1 MPEHF
6 IRLLCI
12 VLPSLFV
19 VLPALFFL
27 LRRGKR
33 SRIKAVFRVLSGLLF
48 ALDCAAIVLLLMI
61 QFGSLELEWRG
72 GYVPMPTWKKT
83 RADMDA
89 VVRSRAE
96 QAKLP
101 AAPVEAAH
109 AGASWNGFRG
119 LERDGQYTEMPIRTN
134 WPATGLRL
142 LWRQACGGG
151 YSSFAVANGRAFTLE
166 QRRDEEVVAAYD
178 VETGRELWTNG
189 WPAKFS
195 EYHSDE
201 GPRSTPTYDEGKV
214 YVLGATGEA
223 RCLNATNG
231 EVVWG
236 KNVVKENKAS
246 LPDYGLASSPLI
258 VGDKLILQPDA
269 YFTNGIICYD
279 KHDGK
284 KLWGAL
290 SVPMGYATPVL
301 MTVDGER
308 QLVVCTRP
316 DIIGLRLEDGAER
329 WHYTWHIT
337 ANERPITEPL
347 VLGTNR
353 LMVSAAYM
361 TGAAAFEI
369 DRTKDG
375 FEARELWR
383 NKNLKSKF
391 ASSVIW
397 QGYIYGLDEDILVC
411 VDAKTGERKWKDGR
425 YGYGQLLM
433 AGGYLVVVCANGDL
447 ALVKAAPEQWT
458 ELARVPALHGKTW
471 NYPAISGGRILLR
484 NGAEMACYEI
494 GQPEERSRQVAADL
508 NTKAAPAAANR

>member
-1 MPEHF
+1 MPDHF
-6 IRLLCI
+6 KKLLCI
-12 VLPSLFV
+12 LLPSLFV
-19 VLPALFFL
+19 ALPALFLL

-33 SRIKAVFRVLSGLLF
+33 SWLKAAFRAVGAFLF
-48 ALDCAAIVLLLMI
+48 ILDCAAIVLFLMV
-61 QFGSLELEWRG
+61 QYGSLELEWRG

-83 RADMDA
+83 KTDIDA
-89 VVRSRAE
+89 VMRSRAE
-96 QAKLP
+96 QSKLP
-101 AAPVEAAH
+101 PPPAEPAH
-109 AGASWNGFRG
+109 AGANWSGFRG
-119 LERDGQYTEMPIRTN
+119 LERDGQYDEKPILTN
-134 WPATGLRL
+134 WPPGGLRL

-151 YSSFAVANGRAFTLE
+151 YSSFAIANGRAFTLE
-166 QRRDEEVVAAYD
+166 QRRDDEVVAAYD

-189 WPAKFS
+189 WPAKFM

-201 GPRSTPTYDEGKV
+201 GPRSTPTYDDGKV

-223 RCLNATNG
+223 RCLDATNG
-231 EVVWG
+231 AVIWG

-269 YFTNGIICYD
+269 YKGKGVICYD
-279 KHDGK
+279 KRDGK
-284 KLWGAL
+284 QLWGAL
-290 SVPMGYATPVL
+290 NVPMGYATPVL
-301 MTVDGER
+301 MAPDGEQ

-329 WHYTWHIT
+329 WHYPWHIT

-361 TGAAAFEI
+361 TGAAEFEI

-391 ASSVIW
+391 ASSVVW

-411 VDAKTGERKWKDGR
+411 LDARTGERKWKDGR

-447 ALVKAAPEQWT
+447 ALVKADPERWI
-458 ELARVPALHGKTW
+458 ELARFPALRGKTW
-471 NYPAISGGRILLR
+471 NYPAISGGRLLLR

-494 GQPEERSRQVAADL
+494 AAVEKHPDQVAADARSH
-508 NTKAAPAAANR
+508 AAPVSARR